1 MLLPETN
8 QLLLRH
14 QQRLQDADQHYQRN
28 HQYLLHLPT
37 TTLATEIRRFFDRL
51 PRRSARSNRQPSV
64 ERGQLK
70 LGTE

>member
-14 QQRLQDADQHYQRN
+14 QQRLQDADERYQRN
-28 HQYLLHLPT
+28 HQHLLQLPT
-37 TTLATEIRRFFDRL
+37 TTLATEIRRYLSRL
-51 PRRSARSNRQPSV
+51 PRRSTGRNRQPSV
-64 ERGQLK
+64 ESGQLK